1 MASGP
6 GSISLR
12 TLRRF
17 LLDLPPAI
25 RTRAYSTAAATAP
38 HQQHPLPPPWRPS
51 NVLDDWVQRESR
63 PISLRQLTFFGRTL
77 TESRLLSAANYTR
90 LELPTRLAHRL
101 RNMQT
106 LPYSAL
112 TNEHIS
118 HVYELYYAA
127 FEQLRKVPEVRTL
140 DDNDR
145 FCDVLKHVLREHLSV
160 IPALAMGVL
169 EIQDFVSSD
178 ECDRFMATL
187 LQSRISRRVIAEQ
200 HLALTETFHAPW
212 HFPDAKRPPGSIAEE
227 DFVGEIFLKC
237 NAKEIIEKCAATASE
252 LTAKAYGSEVK
263 IPKIILQGHLETTFP
278 YIPSH
283 IEYII
288 GELLRNS
295 IQAVVEQLPPS
306 TSEPPPIEVL
316 ICEAA
321 QHVIIRVSDRGGG
334 VDRDILPYLWSFAKG
349 PRRTKRLHNLGQVP
363 RLKATMQE
371 MQYSSATPASP
382 PASAFPDEGLAH
394 PSMASSTSSPR
405 VGSRMDKP
413 HTSSLSSFTSR
424 PPDLR
429 LGIGLPMSK
438 IYAEYW
444 AGSLELHSLEGY
456 GCDTFLQISR
466 LGNKNEVLSTRAS
479 MDAV

>member
-1 MASGP
+1 MGTMRILARP
-6 GSISLR
+6 
-12 TLRRF
+12 F
-17 LLDLPPAI
+17 LNLPPAV
-25 RTRAYSTAAATAP
+25 RVRAYTASAATAP

-145 FCDVLKHVLREHLSV
+145 FCGVLKHVLREHLSV

-178 ECDRFMATL
+178 ECDRFMTTL
-187 LQSRISRRVIAEQ
+187 LRSRISRRVIAEQ
-200 HLALTETFHAPW
+200 HLAITETFHSPW
-212 HFPDAKRPPGSIAEE
+212 HFPNAKKPAGGLVED

-252 LTAKAYGSEVK
+252 LTAKAYGDQVK
-263 IPKIILQGHLETTFP
+263 IPKIILQGHLDTTFP

-283 IEYII
+283 IEYIV

-306 TSEPPPIEVL
+306 DEEPPPIEVL

-334 VDRDILPYLWSFAKG
+334 VEREILPYLWSFAKG
-349 PRRTKRLHNLGQVP
+349 PRRTRRLHNLGQVP

-371 MQYSSATPASP
+371 MQYPSSVP
-382 PASAFPDEGLAH
+382 PTAAAPFPDEGIAH
-394 PSMASSTSSPR
+394 PSVAQAQGRVSS
-405 VGSRMDKP
+405 GKDNP
-413 HTSSLSSFTSR
+413 HRSSLSSFTSR

-466 LGNKNEVLSTRAS
+466 LGNKNEVVSTRAT

>member
-1 MASGP
+1 
-6 GSISLR
+6 
-12 TLRRF
+12 
-17 LLDLPPAI
+17 
-25 RTRAYSTAAATAP
+25 
-38 HQQHPLPPPWRPS
+38 
-51 NVLDDWVQRESR
+51 
-63 PISLRQLTFFGRTL
+63 
-77 TESRLLSAANYTR
+77 
-90 LELPTRLAHRL
+90 
-101 RNMQT
+101 MQT

-145 FCDVLKHVLREHLSV
+145 FCAVLKHVLREHLSV

-178 ECDRFMATL
+178 ECDRFMTTL
-187 LQSRISRRVIAEQ
+187 LRSRISRRVIAEQ
-200 HLALTETFHAPW
+200 HLALTETFHSPW
-212 HFPDAKRPPGSIAEE
+212 HFPNAKKPAGGSGIVED

-252 LTAKAYGSEVK
+252 LTAKAYGPKVK
-263 IPKIILQGHLETTFP
+263 IPKIILQGHLDTTFP

-306 TSEPPPIEVL
+306 SAEPPPIEVL

-349 PRRTKRLHNLGQVP
+349 PRRSKRLHNLGQVP

-371 MQYSSATPASP
+371 MQYSSNP
-382 PASAFPDEGLAH
+382 PSTQSFPDEGIAH
-394 PSMASSTSSPR
+394 PGMAPPSSASSRGKDT
-405 VGSRMDKP
+405 P

>member
-1 MASGP
+1 MRTNQLV
-6 GSISLR
+6 GSLHRLTKS
-12 TLRRF
+12 F
-17 LLDLPPAI
+17 LDLPPAV
-25 RTRAYSTAAATAP
+25 RVRAYTAATATTP
-38 HQQHPLPPPWRPS
+38 VSHQQPLPPPWRPS
-51 NVLDDWVQRESR
+51 NVLDDWVERESR

-90 LELPTRLAHRL
+90 LELPTRIAHRL

-112 TNEHIS
+112 TNEHVGR
-118 HVYELYYAA
+118 VYELYYAA
-127 FEQLRKVPEVRTL
+127 FERLRKVPEVRTL
-140 DDNDR
+140 EDNDR
-145 FCDVLKHVLREHLSV
+145 LCAVLKIVLQEHLAV

-178 ECDRFMATL
+178 ECDKFMTTL
-187 LQSRISRRVIAEQ
+187 LRSRISRRVIAEQ
-200 HLALTETFHAPW
+200 HLALTETFHSPW
-212 HFPDAKRPPGSIAEE
+212 HFPNAKKPAGMAAED

-237 NAKEIIEKCAATASE
+237 NAREIIEKCAKTASE
-252 LTAKAYGSEVK
+252 LTAKAYGGKVK
-263 IPKIILQGHLETTFP
+263 IPKIVLQGHLDTTFP

-295 IQAVVEQLPPS
+295 IQAAVEHPS
-306 TSEPPPIEVL
+306 ITEPEPIEVL

-349 PRRTKRLHNLGQVP
+349 PRRVKRLHNLGQVP
-363 RLKATMQE
+363 RLAATMQE
-371 MQYSSATPASP
+371 LQNHSVSKAAASTQTIDP
-382 PASAFPDEGLAH
+382 MAPTKRVRSVKDE
-394 PSMASSTSSPR
+394 
-405 VGSRMDKP
+405 P

-466 LGNKNEVLSTRAS
+466 LGNQNETVTTRAS